1 MARAMTE
8 AASPRLDDRGVDAW
22 KRELM
27 AASPDTSMLMRGES
41 GVAAYSAGFGR
52 VTVAEPASFM
62 ASVFYRP
69 LSTVH
74 TFCELSAPRRTER
87 TADDVAA
94 QEGPPLVIAAVHRLA
109 GTLRFRQFGRT
120 KRYVSDQLAL
130 ITTASPFVG
139 DFDAV
144 CESAML
150 MIPAHKIDDRLTSA
164 RSGMLPTVEDTT
176 LGLATAGF
184 VRAFAVDAAVRN
196 QAVSE
201 EDELAAISLIRST
214 IGYMGTHHIGN
225 TRAVIAAARET
236 TERHFADPEFTAD
249 VMAEMLGIGR
259 RQLYRHFVASEQ
271 SPAELIVARRVAYV
285 RELLDH
291 DDSSALD
298 VIAARSGF
306 TSAALLRK
314 HFRDEFKMTPSEYR
328 AAAIEARRQADR
340 GTAPS
345 T

>member
-1 MARAMTE
+1 MAE
-8 AASPRLDDRGVDAW
+8 ATSTRLDDRAVEAW
-22 KRELM
+22 KHELK
-27 AASPDTSMLMRGES
+27 AARPDSSMLMRGES
-41 GVAAYSAGFGR
+41 GIAAYSAGFGR
-52 VTVAEPASFM
+52 VTVSEPASFV

-69 LSTVH
+69 LSVVH
-74 TFCELSAPRRTER
+74 ALCALSTPRHTER

-109 GTLRFRQFGRT
+109 GTLRLRQFGRT
-120 KRYVSDQLAL
+120 KRYLSNQLAL

-139 DFDAV
+139 EFDAV

-150 MIPAHKIDDRLTSA
+150 MIPAHKIDDGLTSA
-164 RSGMLPTVEDTT
+164 RSGMLPTIEETT

-196 QAVSE
+196 RPVSE

-214 IGYMGTHHIGN
+214 IGYVGAHRVDN
-225 TRAVIAAARET
+225 TRLVIAAAREA

-249 VMAEMLGIGR
+249 VMAELLGIGR
-259 RQLYRHFVASEQ
+259 RPLYRHFVDSEQ

-285 RELLDH
+285 RELLDQH
-291 DDSSALD
+291 DSSALD
-298 VIAARSGF
+298 VVAAKSGF

-314 HFRDEFKMTPSEYR
+314 HFRDEFKMTPNEYR
-328 AAAIEARRQADR
+328 AAVTRARPQADR